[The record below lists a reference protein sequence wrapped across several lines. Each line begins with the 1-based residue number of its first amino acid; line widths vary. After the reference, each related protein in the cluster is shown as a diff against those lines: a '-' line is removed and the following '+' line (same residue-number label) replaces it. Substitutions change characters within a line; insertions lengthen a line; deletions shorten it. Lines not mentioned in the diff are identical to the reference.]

1 MTRGL
6 DGQKIHRHPQQ
17 HHQSLPPKIL
27 DTPHPLAFLAN
38 PARTDSKNQNTL
50 VKYLKY
56 LQKSTCQYVELA
68 MNQSEVDLS
77 LHKMGSYQDDI
88 INVVSAVRHVKNR
101 LKLPAF
107 TSLKID
113 RIVNAIIT
121 NSIIQHV
128 LNAVKASKDN
138 VCNWKILQFD
148 ILVV

>member
-1 MTRGL
+1 
-6 DGQKIHRHPQQ
+6 
-17 HHQSLPPKIL
+17 
-27 DTPHPLAFLAN
+27 
-38 PARTDSKNQNTL
+38 
-50 VKYLKY
+50 
-56 LQKSTCQYVELA
+56 

-128 LNAVKASKDN
+128 VNAVKASRDN

-148 ILVV
+148 ILHV